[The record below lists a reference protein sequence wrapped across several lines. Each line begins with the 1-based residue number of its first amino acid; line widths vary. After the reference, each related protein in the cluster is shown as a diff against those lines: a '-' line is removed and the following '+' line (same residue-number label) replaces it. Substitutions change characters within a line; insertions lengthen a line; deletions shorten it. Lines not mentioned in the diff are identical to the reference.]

1 MARIPAFQPGEDGS
15 KPSGVT
21 VLSYPISTS
30 EKRDTA
36 VDFSD
41 ALRAMKDGKK
51 VQRALWAGNPETR
64 FGDIYAM
71 IVEVTFRRGTVSSP
85 SEPQIVIG
93 YPDQDVLRPFAGT
106 QWDILCDDWE
116 IIDDA

>member
-1 MARIPAFQPGEDGS
+1 
-15 KPSGVT
+15 
-21 VLSYPISTS
+21 
-30 EKRDTA
+30 

-71 IVEVTFRRGTVSSP
+71 IVEVTFRDGQQPV
-85 SEPQIVIG
+85 
-93 YPDQDVLRPFAGT
+93 
-106 QWDILCDDWE
+106 
-116 IIDDA
+116 